1 MRLRLWVPAGL
12 AALHVASPLAAQAVF
27 GGTVRDDSTSAPL
40 AGVEVLVEGSDA
52 RTITDNAGRFQLEV
66 SPGNRVTLFR
76 LIGFRPYRLRA
87 TFAKGDS
94 VIREVYLIRE
104 GAVQLDPLEVT
115 GRPAG
120 PPQIGRGGFEER
132 KRLGIGRFLDSVPLR
147 RAGGRRLSE
156 VLRSTGV
163 RIVFDR
169 NKAYASSPTRG
180 GNCWVNVILDGVTI
194 FRADRHDEPPDL
206 AQEFRTESL
215 ESIEYYR
222 SPAET
227 PIEFGGANADC
238 GVLVLW
244 TRRN

>member
-1 MRLRLWVPAGL
+1 MRLRLWLPAAL
-12 AALHVASPLAAQAVF
+12 TALHVASPLAAQAVF
-27 GGTVRDDSTSAPL
+27 SGTVRDDSTSAAL
-40 AGVEVLVEGSDA
+40 AGVEVLVEGSGVK
-52 RTITDNAGRFQLEV
+52 TTTDNAGRFRLEV

-94 VIREVYLIRE
+94 VDRKVYLIRE

-120 PPQIGRGGFEER
+120 LSPIGRGGFEER
-132 KRLGIGRFLDSVPLR
+132 KRLGIGRFIDSIPLR

-156 VLRSTGV
+156 VLRSVGV
-163 RIVFDR
+163 RIVLDR
-169 NKAYASSPTRG
+169 SKAYAASPVRG

-194 FRADRHDEPPDL
+194 FRSDRHDQPPDL

-227 PIEFGGANADC
+227 PIEFGGAHADC

-244 TRRN
+244 TRRG

>member
-1 MRLRLWVPAGL
+1 MRLRLWLPAGL

-27 GGTVRDDSTSAPL
+27 SGTVRDDSTSAPL
-40 AGVEVLVEGSDA
+40 AGVEVLVEGSGVK
-52 RTITDNAGRFQLEV
+52 TTTDNAGRFRLEV

-76 LIGFRPYRLRA
+76 LIGFRPYRIRA

-94 VIREVYLIRE
+94 VDRKVYLIRE

-120 PPQIGRGGFEER
+120 LSPIGRGGFEER

-156 VLRSTGV
+156 VLRSVGV
-163 RIVFDR
+163 RIVLDR
-169 NKAYASSPTRG
+169 SKAYAASPVRG

-194 FRADRHDEPPDL
+194 FRSDRHDQPPDL

-222 SPAET
+222 SPAEI

-244 TRRN
+244 TRRG